1 MLHVTEDSKMPEAKT
16 KLIDG
21 ESFTISQPYDEGH
34 VCNAAEAKT
43 LNQVRS
49 ENIGNNF
56 REKVKKAKEDGT
68 LSAVAEEIAK
78 YDAEYI
84 FTVSNGGT
92 KISRDPV
99 EREAFAIAKE
109 QLANHLAKTGRKL
122 RVAPEGR
129 TKEDW
134 AEAVASEVERI
145 AGLPEVVAEAK
156 KRVKSKE
163 RFSLD
168 IGGEDSALAA

>member
-1 MLHVTEDSKMPEAKT
+1 
-16 KLIDG
+16 
-21 ESFTISQPYDEGH
+21 
-34 VCNAAEAKT
+34 
-43 LNQVRS
+43 
-49 ENIGNNF
+49 
-56 REKVKKAKEDGT
+56 
-68 LSAVAEEIAK
+68 
-78 YDAEYI
+78 
-84 FTVSNGGT
+84 
-92 KISRDPV
+92 
-99 EREAFAIAKE
+99 
-109 QLANHLAKTGRKL
+109 
-122 RVAPEGR
+122 VAPEGR